1 MVVDYNL
8 TTNVIVASILHDIVE
23 DTEVAIGMIVDG
35 FSWRIAEIVDRL
47 TRDRTDGSKLTV
59 EEILNNAYKKNDKEV
74 LLIKIVDRLHNMQTV
89 QAKSPEK
96 MKKTTKETLVNFLAL
111 SEIMDMPTLSDAL
124 YNLCYQSNII
134 LGVALKQD
142 FILDKLFILDKI
154 VPVSENNVR

>member
-1 MVVDYNL
+1 
-8 TTNVIVASILHDIVE
+8 
-23 DTEVAIGMIVDG
+23 
-35 FSWRIAEIVDRL
+35 
-47 TRDRTDGSKLTV
+47 
-59 EEILNNAYKKNDKEV
+59 
-74 LLIKIVDRLHNMQTV
+74 MQTV